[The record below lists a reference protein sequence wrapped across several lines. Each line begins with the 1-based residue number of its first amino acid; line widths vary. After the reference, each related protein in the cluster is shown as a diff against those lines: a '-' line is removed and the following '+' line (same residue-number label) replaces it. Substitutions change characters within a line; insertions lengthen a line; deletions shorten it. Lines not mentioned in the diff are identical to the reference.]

1 MNISKKRILACFL
14 GIALIITEVTGSNF
28 YNFAEAAETVLDNDF
43 VLDEEGCLINYKG
56 SDDVVIIPDGVKS
69 ISSKVFS
76 EQDRFKKII
85 MPDSITD
92 LSVRVFENCTGLEE
106 VVLSNNLTVIPTE
119 AFQFCTSLKKVNI
132 PSSVKIIGTSAFCCC
147 YSLEQI
153 DIPDSVTEIY
163 AAAFF
168 RCETIKKAVIP
179 DSVTKLGSQV
189 FARCNSLVEAV
200 FPNSIDTIP
209 WITFSECPNLE
220 KVTIGDG
227 ITTIG
232 NGAFSYC
239 DNLKSIKIPDS
250 VTTIDNSAFY
260 NCWQLEDINIPK
272 NIANIGKN
280 AFGVTGIKDIS
291 IPGTVGKIPDDLFW
305 QCEKLESI
313 DFAEGLKEIGD
324 NVFVNCKELKA
335 IALPDSLE
343 SIGKGLYTVYIHP
356 LCVIYCHENTFA
368 HKYAEDKGFEIK
380 LVEGDVSKAMREDLA
395 FPTVTPSKKPAASTA
410 PMITPMPTPGSGLTE
425 KPENPD
431 KGYESSSGIN
441 VKYHTQE
448 EICNYVK
455 NSKVSI
461 NDALKFDEEP
471 ITESPYSLGKL
482 SDETLQSALK
492 MLNQVRYIAGIS
504 DNVELSEQYNT
515 LCQAGALANYA
526 NNTLS
531 HYPVKPDGMSDTM
544 YSLANE
550 GAGASNIAWASWPG
564 CSLNGTIVNS
574 WMEDGDAS
582 NISRL
587 GHRRWIINPEMGKT
601 GFGAVSGKNGTY
613 SSVYSFDTSNTPAEE
628 YGVAWPAQNMPVEY
642 FGKNFPWSVSMGY
655 KVDENDVKVTLTR
668 KNDGKTWNFSNDYSD
683 GPFYVNNDYYG
694 QTGCIIF
701 RPEEGITYN
710 VHDVFKVEITGLSN
724 NVSYTVNFFNLN
736 SSADTITPIPIP
748 TPIPTQVPVKTPEA
762 SITPAAIPS
771 PSARPLP
778 SLAPVHT
785 PEASIIP
792 SVAPA
797 PEVTSVPSF
806 EPVQTPE
813 GKDNIADN
821 VKNGTKT
828 IDKTSKAMYKVT
840 GTGKNKTVGYIKST
854 KQNSGSIIIPDSV
867 KINGVIYKVT
877 SIRKNAFKNNN
888 KIKSVK
894 IGKNIIS
901 IGTKA
906 FSGCKKLRNI
916 IVSTNKLTATD
927 IGKNA
932 FSKGYPEPHVKAN
945 KSKCKFYKK
954 IFQARGMSK
963 KCKFSPL

>member
-1 MNISKKRILACFL
+1 MLQKLCAIFAMTIMTSISPLP
-14 GIALIITEVTGSNF
+14 
-28 YNFAEAAETVLDNDF
+28 AETVNLNSETA
-43 VLDEEGCLINYKG
+43 EEPI
-56 SDDVVIIPDGVKS
+56 GVTYE
-69 ISSKVFS
+69 VP
-76 EQDRFKKII
+76 EGVTDMPKKII
-85 MPDSITD
+85 PNRQNIETIILPSTAVWDNRNLLDMENDTMSWDCAFPKLKKIIVSKKNPTLSSYDGVLFDKNKQILLYYPASKEEKSYIVPEGVTKIKDFAFQQNKNLEEIILPHSLKIIETGAFRHTELKHLSIPNNVILSDDEFQRSID
-92 LSVRVFENCTGLEE
+92 LSNSTISIAISGGVKRIGDFT
-106 VVLSNNLTVIPTE
+106 
-119 AFQFCTSLKKVNI
+119 FYRHQQLKK
-132 PSSVKIIGTSAFCCC
+132 IGLS
-147 YSLEQI
+147 
-153 DIPDSVTEIY
+153 
-163 AAAFF
+163 
-168 RCETIKKAVIP
+168 
-179 DSVTKLGSQV
+179 
-189 FARCNSLVEAV
+189 
-200 FPNSIDTIP
+200 
-209 WITFSECPNLE
+209 
-220 KVTIGDG
+220 
-227 ITTIG
+227 
-232 NGAFSYC
+232 
-239 DNLKSIKIPDS
+239 
-250 VTTIDNSAFY
+250 
-260 NCWQLEDINIPK
+260 
-272 NIANIGKN
+272 
-280 AFGVTGIKDIS
+280 
-291 IPGTVGKIPDDLFW
+291 
-305 QCEKLESI
+305 
-313 DFAEGLKEIGD
+313 EGLKEIGD

-916 IVSTNKLTATD
+916 IVSTNKLAATD

-954 IFQARGMSK
+954 IFQAREMSK
-963 KCKFSPL
+963 KCKITLQEFLNNFGTEEKCRVHYKG